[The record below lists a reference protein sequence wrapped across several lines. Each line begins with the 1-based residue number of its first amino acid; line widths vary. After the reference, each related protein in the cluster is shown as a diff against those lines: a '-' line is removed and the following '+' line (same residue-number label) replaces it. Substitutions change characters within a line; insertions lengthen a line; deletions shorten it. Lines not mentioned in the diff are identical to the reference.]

1 MVDNTLPI
9 TDYHSP
15 ITIGI
20 TGQSGFIGTHL
31 ANTIYLYKE
40 KYKLIPFEDPYF
52 QNKDLLENF
61 VKHCDV
67 IVHLAALNR
76 HSEPDEIIR
85 TNIALVEQL
94 ISALENTNSK
104 PHIIFSSSTQE
115 ERDNAYGTSKKK
127 GRSLFES
134 WADRNKANFTGLII
148 PNVFGPFGVPFHN
161 SFISTFSH
169 QLTHNLKPKIEI
181 DAEVGLIF
189 VDELV
194 KHILNIIE
202 KDTNGKTNVR
212 LEETS
217 KYKVS
222 EILSMMNS
230 FKKEYLEQG
239 IIPVLDT
246 EFKINL
252 FNTFRSYIDL
262 NNHFPF
268 KYKLNKDERGTFVEI
283 IKLQTGGQ
291 VSYSTTKPGI
301 TRGNHFHTRKI
312 ERFAV
317 IQGEAVIKMRKINT
331 SEIFEF
337 KLSGN
342 DPSFVDMPIWYTHNI
357 TNTGQSEL
365 ITLFWINE
373 IYDENESDTFFERV

>member
-9 TDYHSP
+9 TDYRSP

-31 ANTIYLYKE
+31 ANTIYLNRE
-40 KYKLIPFEDPYF
+40 KYKLIDFEDSYF
-52 QNKDLLENF
+52 QDEELLKNF
-61 VKHCDV
+61 VTKCDV

-76 HSEPDEIIR
+76 HSSPDEIIK
-85 TNIALVEQL
+85 TNVALVEKL
-94 ISALENTNSK
+94 IAVLEITSSK

-115 ERDNAYGTSKKK
+115 ERENAYGTSKKK
-127 GRSLFES
+127 GRELFES
-134 WADRNKANFTGLII
+134 WADRNNSNFTGLII

-169 QLTHNLKPKIEI
+169 QLTHNLEPRIEI
-181 DAEVGLIF
+181 DTEVGLIY
-189 VDELV
+189 VAELV
-194 KHILNIIE
+194 KNILKII
-202 KDTNGKTNVR
+202 DNNGNGKKTVR

-222 EILSMMNS
+222 DILTIMNS

-239 IIPVLDT
+239 IVPVLDT
-246 EFKINL
+246 TFKINL
-252 FNTFRSYIDL
+252 FNTFRSYIEL
-262 NNHFPF
+262 NDHFPF
-268 KYKLNKDERGTFVEI
+268 EYKLNKDERGIFVEI

-301 TRGNHFHTRKI
+301 TRGNHFHSRKI

-317 IQGEAVIKMRKINT
+317 IQGKAVIRMRKINT
-331 SEIFEF
+331 TEVFEF

-342 DPSFVDMPIWYTHNI
+342 EPSFVDMPIWYTHNI
-357 TNTGQSEL
+357 TNVGKEEM
-365 ITLFWINE
+365 ITIFWINE
-373 IYDENESDTFFERV
+373 FYDESDPDTYFENV

>member
-1 MVDNTLPI
+1 MIKV
-9 TDYHSP
+9 
-15 ITIGI
+15 GI

-31 ANTIYLYKE
+31 ANNIYLYKD
-40 KYKLIPFEDPYF
+40 KYELVEFDDSYF
-52 QNKDLLENF
+52 QNEELLKGF
-61 VKHCDV
+61 VTKCDV

-76 HSEPDEIIR
+76 HSEPMEILR
-85 TNIALVEQL
+85 TNLALVQQL
-94 ISALENTNSK
+94 ISALESSNTK

-115 ERDNAYGTSKKK
+115 ERENAYGSSKKK
-127 GRSLFES
+127 GRELFEC
-134 WADRNKANFTGLII
+134 WAGRNNAKFTGLII

-169 QLTHNLKPKIEI
+169 QLTHNLEPKIEI

-194 KHILNIIE
+194 KQILKIIDE
-202 KDTNGKTNVR
+202 GGKGNTNVR

-222 EILSMMNS
+222 DILLMMNS
-230 FKKEYLEQG
+230 FKREYLENG
-239 IIPVLDT
+239 IIPVLNS

-252 FNTFRSYIDL
+252 FNTFRSYINL

-268 KYKLNKDERGTFVEI
+268 KYKLNKDERGAFVEL
-283 IKLQTGGQ
+283 IKIHSGGQ
-291 VSYSTTKPGI
+291 ISYSTTKPGI
-301 TRGNHFHTRKI
+301 TRGNHFHTRKV

-317 IQGEAVIKMRKINT
+317 IKGKAEILMRKINT
-331 SEIFEF
+331 LEIYKFNLSEDE
-337 KLSGN
+337 
-342 DPSFVDMPIWYTHNI
+342 PAFVDMPIWYTHNI
-357 TNTGQSEL
+357 TNIGNEEL

-373 IYDENESDTFFERV
+373 FYNENDPDTFFEKV

>member
-1 MVDNTLPI
+1 M
-9 TDYHSP
+9 
-15 ITIGI
+15 
-20 TGQSGFIGTHL
+20 
-31 ANTIYLYKE
+31 
-40 KYKLIPFEDPYF
+40 
-52 QNKDLLENF
+52 
-61 VKHCDV
+61 
-67 IVHLAALNR
+67 
-76 HSEPDEIIR
+76 
-85 TNIALVEQL
+85 
-94 ISALENTNSK
+94 
-104 PHIIFSSSTQE
+104 
-115 ERDNAYGTSKKK
+115 
-127 GRSLFES
+127 
-134 WADRNKANFTGLII
+134 
-148 PNVFGPFGVPFHN
+148 FGPFGVPFHN
-161 SFISTFSH
+161 SFISTFAH
-169 QLTHNLKPKIEI
+169 QLTHNLEPKIEI

-194 KHILNIIE
+194 KQILNIID
-202 KDTNGKTNVR
+202 KGGNGKTSVR

-222 EILSMMNS
+222 EILLMMKS
-230 FKKEYLEQG
+230 FKKDYLEQG
-239 IIPVLDT
+239 IIPNLDT

-252 FNTFRSYIDL
+252 FNTFRSYFDL

-268 KYKLNKDERGTFVEI
+268 KYKLNKDERGTFVEL

-337 KLSGN
+337 KLSG
-342 DPSFVDMPIWYTHNI
+342 DEPSFVDMPIWYTHNI

-365 ITLFWINE
+365 ITVFWINE
-373 IYDENESDTFFERV
+373 FYDEKDSDTYL